1 MEATTAVG
9 VIQAAAR
16 IGDIEANIATLDLL
30 VSQAAM
36 QGADIVVTPELFA
49 TGYHPPT
56 AWLHDGQAIRTQLAE
71 MAREHAVALVAST
84 VDEER
89 GGQADPVRRI
99 SASFFSASGEE
110 LARVHKRHLFGPH
123 ERQYFTPGQTYAPP
137 VEWNGLRWGLGIC
150 YDVEFP
156 EFARMQAQQGAQALL
171 VPTAVPEL
179 EDFGPAVLDD
189 ATLSYSSTLISTLQV
204 PARSLENGLYIAY
217 ANHSADGFT
226 GLSCIT
232 TPAGRHATL
241 LSSSEEGVGIAH
253 VSSCA
258 VDHARRLNTYLS
270 DLQG

>member
-1 MEATTAVG
+1 MEATATVG

-16 IGDIEANIATLDLL
+16 IGDIEANIGTLDRLL
-30 VSQAAM
+30 SQAASLS
-36 QGADIVVTPELFA
+36 ADIVVTPELFV

-56 AWLHDGQAIRTQLAE
+56 AWLHDGQAIRARLAAL
-71 MAREHAVALVAST
+71 ARHHAVALVAST
-84 VDEER
+84 VDEECS
-89 GGQADPVRRI
+89 GQAAPVRRI
-99 SASFFSASGEE
+99 SASFFSPSGEE
-110 LARVHKRHLFGPH
+110 LARVHKCHLFGPQ

-137 VEWNGLRWGLGIC
+137 VQWHGLRWGLGVC

-156 EFARMQAQQGAQALL
+156 EFARIQAQQGAQALL

-179 EDFGPAVLDD
+179 EDSGPAELND
-189 ATLSYSSTLISTLQV
+189 ATLSYSATLISTLQV
-204 PARSLENGLYIAY
+204 PTRSLENGLYIAY

-232 TPAGRHATL
+232 TPTGRHATL
-241 LSSSEEGVGIAH
+241 LSRSEAGVGIAH

-270 DLQG
+270 DLQR